1 MSDAFKQNNQMSIL
15 LTLVLVML
23 LAPIGMVVYFFDVG
37 YWYANIMSMSWIAN
51 FETNGIFFRPDA
63 IMILAT
69 LPFSFMRIG
78 FVYMIW
84 RAYEGKTTTRRALR
98 VGVAMELWFS
108 LLFYLPN
115 LIALL
120 LTPMVFMFWPLAIP
134 LPILL
139 VSGWLA
145 LRLSPPV
152 GILTSWV
159 DEEQPEQ
166 WWDEASNQ

>member
-1 MSDAFKQNNQMSIL
+1 M
-15 LTLVLVML
+15 
-23 LAPIGMVVYFFDVG
+23 
-37 YWYANIMSMSWIAN
+37 
-51 FETNGIFFRPDA
+51 
-63 IMILAT
+63 MILAA

-84 RAYEGKTTTRRALR
+84 RAYEGRTTVRRALR
-98 VGVAMELWFS
+98 IGVAMELWFS
-108 LLFYLPN
+108 LLFYMPN
-115 LIALL
+115 VIALL
-120 LTPMVFMFWPLAIP
+120 LTPIVFMFWPLAIP